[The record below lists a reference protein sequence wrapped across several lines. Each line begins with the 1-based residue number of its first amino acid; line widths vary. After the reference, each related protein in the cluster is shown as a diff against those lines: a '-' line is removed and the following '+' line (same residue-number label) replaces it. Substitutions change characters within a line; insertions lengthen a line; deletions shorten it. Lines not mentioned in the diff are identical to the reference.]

1 MKHFY
6 KAGLM
11 MLACFAL
18 TAGAQDWYHE
28 RDGRFQN
35 EEWRGH
41 VFSQVR
47 ADLDHV
53 QSVTWPGGHDR
64 YRLDKTKQ
72 KLDELQAKL
81 ESHRYDKNE
90 LDAVIGDLHKVVAD
104 NHMAPRDRDVLND
117 DLMRLRE
124 YREHHDH
131 WGR

>member
-1 MKHFY
+1 MKQIY

-18 TAGAQDWYHE
+18 TVGAQDWYHE

-41 VFSQVR
+41 LFAHVR
-47 ADLDHV
+47 TDLDHV

-81 ESHRYDKNE
+81 ESHRFDKGE

-104 NHMAPRDRDVLND
+104 NHMAPQDRDVLND
-117 DLMRLRE
+117 DLMRLRD

-131 WGR
+131 WGH